1 MFKRALIY
9 TKNPSQDFITQTGTA
24 ECLKCNQHLP
34 IENIADIYSH
44 LFDNHRGDFVKC
56 LLPCGDDDCV
66 KNMDISRIKF
76 VKEEVKD
83 LSYINH
89 NLARKL
95 DSLDHY
101 TKVKMIKI
109 VRDLHQNRSSSK
121 LMVDNN
127 VFDKFVQVVEQF
139 LQIRITLT

>member
-9 TKNPSQDFITQTGTA
+9 TKHPSEDFITQSGTA
-24 ECLKCNQHLP
+24 ECLKCNQQVLV
-34 IENIADIYSH
+34 ENIADIYFH
-44 LFDNHRGDFVKC
+44 LFEKHREDFVKS
-56 LLPCGDDDCV
+56 LLPCCDDDCV
-66 KNMDISRIKF
+66 QNIYMSTIKF

-95 DSLDHY
+95 DSLDRY

-127 VFDKFVQVVEQF
+127 VFDKFVQVVEHF